1 MSQVQTVEAL
11 KSLWTATVE
20 KVCAELSI
28 DLSPEWAEVINDNTY
43 AKVAMGGEGA
53 AKSFHA
59 GLILVC
65 HIFYD
70 PLVSDGSLYWI
81 VGQDFEDAQKE
92 FRYAYDFLTT
102 LDYVDKKSMPGD
114 KTSQWWM
121 TTKGGQ
127 RVETISAYD
136 PTKIA
141 REDPQGL
148 IGAEFTRLNKEA
160 FDRCMGRI
168 ARRMSKHS
176 WGFYSGSYETSLG
189 WLPDLVKTISGP
201 NAFNMRAFKI
211 PSWANLFYY
220 PAGRQ
225 DPAILLE
232 ELRNSP
238 SRFMERF
245 GADPAPPKGLI
256 FHEFRNHTHVDPHL
270 KYDPDNPVYL
280 FIDPGDTV
288 YCIEF
293 VQLIDGEC
301 RVLEEVY
308 VAHWTHEQVI
318 NQAKSLQGWPLVKG
332 GTIDVAAR
340 QAHMGLPRP
349 IEEWWKDTGIH
360 LLAKKYTIEDTIE
373 KVRHALAT
381 NPYTGRPRLRVHP
394 SCTGFISEMG
404 GGSSPVD
411 AGGPWVR
418 TVSSGGFGPP
428 SNKNDHA
435 CKAMGY
441 GLQSHQ
447 MEFSDVGRQKQLV
460 ESVSYIDKAAGGHE
474 GMREFMNWF
483 KDDNET

>member
-1 MSQVQTVEAL
+1 MQTTETLKALWKTTVYQVC
-11 KSLWTATVE
+11 S
-20 KVCAELSI
+20 ELDI
-28 DLSPEWAEVINDNTY
+28 ELSPEWQEVMYDDTY
-43 AKVAMGGEGA
+43 AKVSMGGEGS

-59 GLILVC
+59 GLYLVC
-65 HIFYD
+65 KLYYD
-70 PLVSDGSLYWI
+70 PLVSDGTLYWI

-92 FRYAYDFLTT
+92 FKYAFDFLTT
-102 LDYVDKKSMPGD
+102 LDYIDKKSMPGD

-121 TTKGGQ
+121 ITKGGQ
-127 RVETISAYD
+127 RIETISAYD

-148 IGAEFTRLNKEA
+148 VGAEFTRLSLEA
-160 FDRCMGRI
+160 FNRCMGRI
-168 ARRMSKHS
+168 ARRMGKHS
-176 WGFYSGSYETSLG
+176 WGFYSGSYESSLG
-189 WLPDLVKTISGP
+189 WLPDLIKQISGP
-201 NAFNMRAFKI
+201 NTLNMRAFKI
-211 PSWANLFYY
+211 PSWSNLFYY
-220 PAGRQ
+220 PGGRQ

-245 GADPAPPKGLI
+245 GADPAPPRGLI
-256 FHEFRNHTHVDPHL
+256 FHEFRNHLHVDANMR
-270 KYDPDNPVYL
+270 YDTDSPVYL

-288 YCIEF
+288 YCVEF

-308 VAHWTHEQVI
+308 AAHWTHDQVI
-318 NQAKSLQGWPLVKG
+318 NEAKSRPGWPLVKG

-373 KVRHALAT
+373 KVRHALAI
-381 NPYTGRPRLRVHP
+381 NPHTGRPRLRVHP
-394 SCTGFISEMG
+394 SCQGLISEMG

-411 AGGPWVR
+411 NGGPWIR
-418 TVSSGGFGPP
+418 TISSGGFGPP

-441 GLQSHQ
+441 GLQSRQ
-447 MEFSDVGRQKQLV
+447 LEFSDVALARQDV
-460 ESVSYIDKAAGGHE
+460 SSVSYIDKTSDGHE

-483 KDDNET
+483 KEDNETE